1 MNEASPEEV
10 SVLDRG
16 DGDIVDVR
24 TSEGMSPYAT
34 GGPTRRIG
42 QEAGWRDHP
51 GLSLESTSDSEASP
65 I

>member
-16 DGDIVDVR
+16 DGDIVDVS
-24 TSEGMSPYAT
+24 TSTGMSPYAT

-42 QEAGWRDHP
+42 QEGGRRNHR
-51 GLSLESTSDSEASP
+51 GLSLESTSDPAASP